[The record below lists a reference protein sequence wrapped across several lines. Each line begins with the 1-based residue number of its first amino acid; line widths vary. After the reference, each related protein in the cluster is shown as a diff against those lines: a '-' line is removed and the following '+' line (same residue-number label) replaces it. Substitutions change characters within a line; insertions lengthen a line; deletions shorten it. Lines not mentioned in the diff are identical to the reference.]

1 MAMNGTIDI
10 TPDQRETLI
19 SLLSRYLPD
28 TETWIYG
35 SRVRGT
41 SRPQS
46 DLDMVVFAT
55 PEQARGVSDLRESLE
70 ESNLPFRVDLFVW
83 DDLPGSFHDRIERE
97 HAVLIDGIDQETAS
111 KRLFDTLPDGWEYTT
126 LGIACATA
134 GGNIQ
139 TGPFGSQ
146 LHASDYVPSGI
157 PSIMPQNIGDNRIHA
172 DGIAHINPSDA
183 SRLSRYLVQEGD
195 IVYSRRGD
203 VKRRALVRTEEDG
216 WLCGTGCLR
225 IRFGNNGV
233 DSRYASYYL
242 RHPNVQDWIVRH
254 AHGATM
260 PNLNTSI
267 LSECPFIIPSKSEQR
282 AIAHLLGALDDKI
295 ELNRRMNEIL
305 EAMARAIFKNW
316 FVDFGPTR
324 AKIEGRAP
332 YLTPELWALFPD
344 ALDDEDKPIGW
355 KHGTLADV
363 AESPRR
369 GVNPADV
376 SEETPY
382 IGLEHM
388 PRRSIA
394 LSEQEGAGKVKSNKT
409 RFHKGEILFG
419 KLRPYFHKVGIAP
432 LSGICST
439 DIVVVVP
446 RTREWRAFAL
456 ACMSSDEFVD
466 YTTRT
471 STGTRMP
478 RTSWKT
484 MAQYKICLP
493 SGQIVRAFQD
503 IAHPL
508 IDGIGDNIHES
519 AILTE
524 IRDLLLPKLISGE
537 IRLRPT
543 GEGL

>member
-203 VKRRALVRTEEDG
+203 VK
-216 WLCGTGCLR
+216 
-225 IRFGNNGV
+225 
-233 DSRYASYYL
+233 
-242 RHPNVQDWIVRH
+242 
-254 AHGATM
+254 
-260 PNLNTSI
+260 
-267 LSECPFIIPSKSEQR
+267 
-282 AIAHLLGALDDKI
+282 
-295 ELNRRMNEIL
+295 
-305 EAMARAIFKNW
+305 
-316 FVDFGPTR
+316 
-324 AKIEGRAP
+324 
-332 YLTPELWALFPD
+332 
-344 ALDDEDKPIGW
+344 
-355 KHGTLADV
+355 
-363 AESPRR
+363 
-369 GVNPADV
+369 
-376 SEETPY
+376 
-382 IGLEHM
+382 
-388 PRRSIA
+388 
-394 LSEQEGAGKVKSNKT
+394 
-409 RFHKGEILFG
+409 
-419 KLRPYFHKVGIAP
+419 
-432 LSGICST
+432 
-439 DIVVVVP
+439 
-446 RTREWRAFAL
+446 
-456 ACMSSDEFVD
+456 
-466 YTTRT
+466 
-471 STGTRMP
+471 
-478 RTSWKT
+478 
-484 MAQYKICLP
+484 
-493 SGQIVRAFQD
+493 
-503 IAHPL
+503 
-508 IDGIGDNIHES
+508 
-519 AILTE
+519 
-524 IRDLLLPKLISGE
+524 
-537 IRLRPT
+537 
-543 GEGL
+543 